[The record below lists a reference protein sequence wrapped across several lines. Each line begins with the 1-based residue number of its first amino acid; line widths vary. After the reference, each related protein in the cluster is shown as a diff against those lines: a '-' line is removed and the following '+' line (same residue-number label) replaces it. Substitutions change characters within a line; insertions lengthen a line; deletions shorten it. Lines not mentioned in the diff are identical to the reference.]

1 MNTNQVLLG
10 DCLEIIKHI
19 ESESIDLIYLD
30 PPFFTQ
36 RTHKLATKD
45 NTKEYSF
52 TDKWD
57 NINAYKDYIQERLL
71 ECQRTLKATGSI
83 FLHCDKTASHYLR
96 FALDEVFGYSNFQ
109 SEIIW
114 TYRRWSNSKK
124 GLLNSHQTIF
134 FYSKT
139 DSFKFNQKY
148 DNYSPSTNLDQ
159 IFQERERVSNGKSKY
174 KTDQNGEVVY
184 SQSKKGVP
192 LGDTW
197 DIPFLNPKAKE
208 RVGYPT
214 QKPILLLE
222 KIIELTTN
230 ENDLILDPFCGSG
243 TTLVAAKLL
252 NRQFLGID
260 KSEDA
265 VELAKQRVLKPF
277 KTNSNL
283 LENGRET
290 YLTKDEKTL
299 EILKQIGA
307 VPVQRNKG
315 IDGFL
320 SQNGRIQAIP
330 IKIQKFDETFE
341 EAKLALLNA
350 GKNSNY
356 KTMILLSLQGKKED
370 ALFEQ
375 ILPTD
380 NIIVAF
386 DLDQIKNFDFI
397 SRSIDNLI

>member
-1 MNTNQVLLG
+1 MATNQVLLG
-10 DCLEIIKHI
+10 DCLEILKTVKT
-19 ESESIDLIYLD
+19 ESVDLVYLD

-36 RTHKLATKD
+36 KTHKLTSKD
-45 NTKEYSF
+45 NSKEYSF
-52 TDKWD
+52 ADTWD
-57 NINAYKDYIQERLL
+57 NINAYKQYIQERLT
-71 ECQRTLKATGSI
+71 ECQRVLKNTGSI

-96 FALDEVFGYSNFQ
+96 LALDEVFGYNNFQ

-139 DSFKFNQKY
+139 PDFKFHQKY
-148 DNYSPSTNLDQ
+148 ENYSPSTNLDQ
-159 IFQERERVSNGKSKY
+159 IFQERERDQNGKSKY
-174 KTDQNGEVVY
+174 KTDENGEVVF

-208 RVGYPT
+208 RTGYPT

-222 KIIELTTN
+222 KIIELTTDEGN
-230 ENDLILDPFCGSG
+230 VVLDPFCGSG

-252 NRQFLGID
+252 NRNFLGID
-260 KSEDA
+260 KSQDA
-265 VELAKQRVLKPF
+265 VELAKKRLEKPF
-277 KTNSNL
+277 KTSSNL
-283 LENGRET
+283 LEKGRET
-290 YLTKDEKTL
+290 YLNKDEKTL

-320 SQNGRIQAIP
+320 SHNGQIQAIP
-330 IKIQKFDETFE
+330 IKIQKPEETLE
-341 EAKLALLNA
+341 EAKLALLTA
-350 GKNSNY
+350 SKNNNY
-356 KTMILLSLQGKKED
+356 KTMILLSLQGKKET

-375 ILPTD
+375 NVTANNIL
-380 NIIVAF
+380 VAF
-386 DLDQIKNFDFI
+386 DLEQVKELADFTH
-397 SRSIDNLI
+397 LVF